1 MLTLLLVPSSVKLL
15 VPTVRIPSTLAPP
28 STIRV
33 VLPYPIV
40 TVPAAPADILPTPT
54 ALIPPAAISTP
65 PAFTLIPDLAVIRPT
80 ESTLV
85 TSCLVNVPPTE
96 TSPLKVPF
104 TAVRLPPANI
114 LPSRPNQPSSTRDP
128 VSLLVD

>member
-65 PAFTLIPDLAVIRPT
+65 PAFTLIPALAVTTPT
-80 ESTLV
+80 ESILV
-85 TSCLVNVPPTE
+85 TSCLVNVPPIVTL
-96 TSPLKVPF
+96 PLKDPS
-104 TAVRLPPANI
+104 TAVKFPTAAILPPALI
-114 LPSRPNQPSSTRDP
+114 FFSTPNPP
-128 VSLLVD
+128 

>member
-40 TVPAAPADILPTPT
+40 TVPAAPAETLVTPAKT
-54 ALIPPAAISTP
+54 SNP
-65 PAFTLIPDLAVIRPT
+65 FLAVITPT

-114 LPSRPNQPSSTRDP
+114 LPSRFG
-128 VSLLVD
+128 L